1 MVANTRLTH
10 LRIKSW
16 CLDLAPASER
26 RFILWTPGHSTISE
40 WDWVQ
45 NSNKPWLLV
54 KSFSRQHSGEKIK
67 TPLAPSRSVAIILI
81 FNQCPSIVFVVK
93 HLSFC
98 QYGRVRCSPTNVA
111 QLLSSA
117 FHNIVLSPRFPTW
130 KNNSRNSIS
139 TNTLR
144 VLLDKKLGNQVVPT
158 SCDLDLKDEFRWSL
172 LKMV

>member
-1 MVANTRLTH
+1 M
-10 LRIKSW
+10 
-16 CLDLAPASER
+16 
-26 RFILWTPGHSTISE
+26 
-40 WDWVQ
+40 
-45 NSNKPWLLV
+45 
-54 KSFSRQHSGEKIK
+54 K
-67 TPLAPSRSVAIILI
+67 TPLALSWSVAVILI

-98 QYGRVRCSPTNVA
+98 QYGRVRCYPTNVA
-111 QLLSSA
+111 ELLSSA
-117 FHNIVLSPRFPTW
+117 FHNMWIYFRSLNIVLSPRFPTW

-158 SCDLDLKDEFRWSL
+158 SKSNSRNSISTNALPLLLDKPWVTKSHVLRIQVTEHLCDLDLKDEFRWSL